1 MTENRNSTWQLAI
14 QSFSPSI
21 SCFMKVNNHLAIA
34 VVPVG
39 AEDEMN
45 GAALAQAPAI
55 SIDLGDF
62 APA

>member
-1 MTENRNSTWQLAI
+1 LLPLGNTSATFFVKMNS
-14 QSFSPSI
+14 
-21 SCFMKVNNHLAIA
+21 HLAIA

-45 GAALAQAPAI
+45 RAALAQAPAI